1 MIKAHHKDKKK
12 EETELEKKKKNIYIY
27 IYKIEEKMKS
37 LASIFNFFQE
47 CLHSNSDH
55 TTLSLIFLIL
65 EACIFDLDHR
75 ASF

>member
-1 MIKAHHKDKKK
+1 
-12 EETELEKKKKNIYIY
+12 
-27 IYKIEEKMKS
+27 MKS